1 MALARVEYSSK
12 TLEMNT
18 SFQVFLPDEGALPE
32 ARVIYLLHGLTDNC
46 TGWTRYSSCER
57 YARERG
63 VALVIPEVQ
72 RSFYI
77 DGVYGLNY
85 FSYVSRELPEAVHRM
100 FGLSLEREKSY
111 VMGLSMGGYGAL
123 KCALTYPRRYAG
135 CGSFSGVTD
144 LAAFMRTPAIPM
156 HSREFTALL
165 GPEQRVA
172 RENDLFALAE
182 RAEELPPIYLSC
194 GEQDRHYAM
203 NTAFSKHLKALGAE
217 FRFDHRPGDH
227 SWDFWDQS
235 LRDCM
240 FYLLETLSPA
250 PPEEK

>member
-1 MALARVEYSSK
+1 MALLRVEYSSK
-12 TLEMNT
+12 VLQMNT
-18 SFQVFLPDEGALPE
+18 SFQVFLPDEGDLKD
-32 ARVIYLLHGLTDNC
+32 VKVVYLLHGLTDNC

-85 FSYVSRELPEAVHRM
+85 FTYVSQELPVACHRM
-100 FGLSLEREKSY
+100 FGLSLEKEKSY

-123 KCALTYPRRYAG
+123 KCALTYPERYAG

-144 LAAFMRTPAIPM
+144 LKAFMSRQALPM
-156 HSREFTALL
+156 QSWEFTALL
-165 GPEQRVA
+165 GNAQIVA
-172 RENDLFALAE
+172 PQNDVPLLAKN
-182 RAEELPPIYLSC
+182 AVSPPPIYLSC
-194 GEQDRHYAM
+194 GEQDVHYPM
-203 NTAFSKHLKALGAE
+203 NCAFAE
-217 FRFDHRPGDH
+217 VLETCGHTFRFDHREGGH

-235 LRDCM
+235 IRDC
-240 FYLLETLSPA
+240 FAYLFG
-250 PPEEK
+250 

>member
-1 MALARVEYSSK
+1 MALLRVEYASK
-12 TLEMNT
+12 ALEMNT
-18 SFQVFLPDEGALPE
+18 SFQVFLPDEGDLKD
-32 ARVIYLLHGLTDNC
+32 VKVVYLLHGLTDNC

-85 FSYVSRELPEAVHRM
+85 FTYVSEELPAVCHRM

-123 KCALTYPRRYAG
+123 KCALTHPERYAG

-144 LAAFMRTPAIPM
+144 LAGFMNTPAIPLR
-156 HSREFTALL
+156 SREFTALL
-165 GPEQRVA
+165 GERHVVGP
-172 RENDLFALAE
+172 ENDLFALAKK
-182 RAEELPPIYLSC
+182 AEDVPSVYLSC
-194 GEQDRHYAM
+194 GEQDRHYGM
-203 NTAFSKHLKALGAE
+203 NNAFADLLTELGVPH
-217 FRFDHRPGDH
+217 RYDHREGDH
-227 SWDFWDQS
+227 CWAFWDRSIQ
-235 LRDCM
+235 DC
-240 FYLLETLSPA
+240 FDYLKL
-250 PPEEK
+250 

>member
-1 MALARVEYSSK
+1 MALLRVEYSSK
-12 TLEMNT
+12 ALEMNT
-18 SFQVFLPDEGALPE
+18 SFQVFLPDEGDLSQ
-32 ARVIYLLHGLTDNC
+32 VKVVYLLHGLTDNC

-85 FSYVSRELPEAVHRM
+85 FTYVSRELPAACHRM

-123 KCALTYPRRYAG
+123 KCALTYPERYAG

-144 LAAFMRTPAIPM
+144 LKAFMGRQALPM
-156 HSREFTALL
+156 HSWEFTALL
-165 GPEQRVA
+165 GPEQQVGP
-172 RENDLFALAE
+172 ENDLSKLAE
-182 RAEELPPIYLSC
+182 KAKNPPPVYLSC
-194 GEQDRHYAM
+194 GEQDVHYPM
-203 NTAFSKHLKALGAE
+203 NTAFAKKLAQLGIE
-217 FRFDHRPGDH
+217 HRYDHREGNH

-235 LRDCM
+235 IQDC
-240 FYLLETLSPA
+240 FDYLKL
-250 PPEEK
+250 